1 MVRRVDVLSLSDKV
15 EQGTLGARMTLLREQ
30 MGWSV
35 AELALAANVDRS
47 FVKKLENGDSN
58 ASLSIVYKLCLA
70 FGIMPSDFFN
80 EEYREL
86 YKEIEYEKKIE
97 EIVTQDLCNSLDKK
111 RVMNYMKR
119 YRIKN
124 GLSQDAFA
132 KKIDI
137 PKSIIN
143 NLEYGRG
150 KISEKLLVSFITYC
164 EIPLTEFLKSIGASK
179 FASDIEER
187 IS

>member
-1 MVRRVDVLSLSDKV
+1 
-15 EQGTLGARMTLLREQ
+15 
-30 MGWSV
+30 
-35 AELALAANVDRS
+35 
-47 FVKKLENGDSN
+47 
-58 ASLSIVYKLCLA
+58 
-70 FGIMPSDFFN
+70 MPSDFFN

-86 YKEIEYEKKIE
+86 YKEIGYEKKIE
-97 EIVTQDLCNSLDKK
+97 EIITQNFCNSVDKK
-111 RVMNYMKR
+111 RVINYMKR

-150 KISEKLLVSFITYC
+150 KISKKLLISFIIHC
-164 EIPLTEFLKSIGASK
+164 EIPLIEFLKSIGASK
-179 FASDIEER
+179 FASNIEGR
-187 IS
+187 I